1 MSVPPS
7 LPPPSMCVSLVV
19 PCGVRRQVVG
29 VYSGR
34 QWALIE
40 EHLADA
46 LGRQERDAGDAP
58 AAVQHFMSMLACP
71 QNNLYCQK
79 LYLRQFM
86 ETLQQAEQQLVS
98 NALAHNYA
106 RTCGGPCHL
115 QLHPVSCCCYRRHV
129 SSSFLLLAKVWA

>member
-1 MSVPPS
+1 MTGASVLAAAPLVFPS
-7 LPPPSMCVSLVV
+7 TLTCVVD
-19 PCGVRRQVVG
+19 GVCRQVVG

-79 LYLRQFM
+79 LYLGQFM
-86 ETLQQAEQQLVS
+86 ETLQQAQQQLVS
-98 NALAHNYA
+98 TAACMHIIMLAPA
-106 RTCGGPCHL
+106 AGSRSC
-115 QLHPVSCCCYRRHV
+115 PVLFSRSTR
-129 SSSFLLLAKVWA
+129 